1 MNILIIGALKVE
13 IEYLINITNSV
24 IIDRIFDLDLYKGI
38 VGNNTIYTMQCSV
51 GKVNAALC
59 TQNAISKT
67 NPILVINT
75 GIAGSLK
82 SINKIGTIVIG
93 NEITYHDVRPQQM
106 KNFFP
111 FKESFYSDK
120 TTVENIYRCATNL
133 FNNITTSIGKIVT
146 GDAFI
151 DSNIMKEQIINK
163 YHADCVEMESAAIA
177 HTCYVNRIPFV
188 CIRTICDNA
197 DESSIVDYEEFEE
210 KSSIISSKLV
220 HSYLL
225 NI

>member
-13 IEYLINITNSV
+13 IEHFITITNSV
-24 IIDRIFDLDLYKGI
+24 IVDRIFDLDLYKGI
-38 VGNNTIYTMQCSV
+38 VGDNTIYTMQCSV

-67 NPILVINT
+67 KPMLVINT

-82 SINKIGTIVIG
+82 PTNKIGTIVIG
-93 NEITYHDVRPQQM
+93 DEITYHDVRPQQM

-111 FKESFYSDK
+111 FQEAFYSDK
-120 TTVENIYRCATNL
+120 TAVENIYRCAAHS
-133 FNNITTSIGKIVT
+133 FNHITAIIGKIVT

-151 DSNIMKEQIINK
+151 DSTIIKEQIINK

-177 HTCYVNRIPFV
+177 HTCYVNKISFV

-197 DESSIVDYEEFEE
+197 DENSIVDYKEFEE
-210 KSSIISSKLV
+210 KSSITSSKLV